1 MILFIR
7 KLLIL
12 IATNAFIAATVDAAN
27 CPPAGATYDLQQGNL
42 YLPSVFVEQQGELYE
57 AKLDLLES
65 ENLFQFQLADL
76 VSLDN
81 SVALSHGTYQPGN
94 QLLNIQSLCLRS
106 GGNESVLTHIEMQL
120 IANSDPIQFLL
131 KSASDSTG
139 NIIYNWAITD
149 NKGSLLL
156 KDRQEFDQLAVI
168 ADVSGVVG
176 VRELKFVIVDLDSN
190 NPVLFFMESG
200 ATPLHYDF
208 LRNVL
213 KRYQNIGYEQGR
225 TQFSA
230 EAYFRKN
237 RRYLAGSV
245 VAYDH
250 FSASKSER
258 KNSPGTGLYTV
269 EFWPTDPVPSKLIER
284 AYRTISAAIPFLQ
297 TPLAYHPVGNTH
309 EQEYNA
315 FAEQFAADDIR
326 TILTDE
332 LFGQLDTAVLNE
344 GEAFGRLKVINP
356 GDPSPGED
364 IIAIYTFIPNTLG
377 HVGGI
382 ITEEPQTPLS
392 HINLK
397 ARQNDTP
404 NAYIKDVHIKPEFS
418 MLLDN
423 WVHYTVSQDGVK
435 IESATEAEALE
446 WLDSQIPEEITI
458 PESDLS
464 STEPLPLS
472 ELGHSDWVRVGVK
485 AANVAELGKILAEG
499 VPPKGYALPFA
510 LYDQFMRLTRCV
522 NDLTVLCSNGEGL
535 SFYQHVEQLL
545 NDQEFQQN
553 KQVREQ
559 KLVEFRDII
568 EKAEA
573 PQILIDQIEKV
584 RLFWEPEGEPFSQK
598 LRVRSS
604 TNNEDLEGFN
614 GAGLYD
620 SFTHKPKE
628 GELINSIKE
637 VWASLW
643 TDRAFEERR
652 IHRIDHLKT
661 YMGVLIH
668 PNYGDEQVN
677 GVAITKNIYN
687 PGWEGFYINAQYG
700 EISISN
706 PEPIETENGL
716 LNPIPD
722 EFIIT
727 RLPASVS
734 GYAWETQYIRHS
746 NIENVYDQP
755 VSTEN
760 VLTENEIDT
769 LRDNLRII
777 HRHFKE
783 LYQGDDDF
791 AIDIE
796 FKMTETSDGSRGELA
811 IKQARPWVD

>member
-1 MILFIR
+1 MRITN
-7 KLLIL
+7 LLIL
-12 IATNAFIAATVDAAN
+12 LITNSLFAAEVGAVE
-27 CPPAGATYDLQQGNL
+27 CPSEGASYDMPQGKL
-42 YLPSVFVEQQGELYE
+42 SLPSVFVEQAGLLFE

-65 ENLFQFQLADL
+65 QHAFQFQLANL
-76 VSLDN
+76 QRLDN
-81 SVALSHGTYQPGN
+81 AVAQRNSIYQPDQ
-94 QLLNIQSLCLRS
+94 QLLKIQSLCLRS
-106 GGNESVLTHIEMQL
+106 DDSELLVAQIEMQ
-120 IANSDPIQFLL
+120 AVPFSDPMQLLL
-131 KSASDSTG
+131 KTASDAQG
-139 NIIYNWAITD
+139 NSIFDWAIAQ
-149 NKGSLLL
+149 NKGAILL
-156 KDRQEFDQLAVI
+156 KDRQAFDTLAVT

-176 VRELKFVIVDLDSN
+176 VRELKFVIVDLDSEQ
-190 NPVLFFMESG
+190 PVLFFINSD

-213 KRYQNIGYEQGR
+213 KRYQNFNYSQGEI
-225 TQFSA
+225 QFSSD
-230 EAYFRKN
+230 AYFREN
-237 RRYLAGSV
+237 RRHLAGSV

-250 FSASKSER
+250 FADSRDSLVNGQGS
-258 KNSPGTGLYTV
+258 GLYTV
-269 EFWPTDPVPSKLIER
+269 EFWPTDPVPAKLIER
-284 AYRTISAAIPFLQ
+284 AYHTITAAMPFLP

-309 EQEYNA
+309 EQEYQA
-315 FAEQFAADDIR
+315 FSERFAAENIR
-326 TILTDE
+326 TIMTDE
-332 LFGQLDTAVLNE
+332 LFGQLDTAILNK
-344 GEAFGRLKVINP
+344 GEAYGRLKVINP
-356 GDPSPGED
+356 GDPNPGED
-364 IIAIYTFIPNTLG
+364 TIAIYTFIPNTLG

-404 NAYIKDVHIKPEFS
+404 NAYIKDVHNKPEFAE
-418 MLLDN
+418 LINN
-423 WVHYTVSQDGVK
+423 WVHYTVSDAGVK
-435 IESATEAEALE
+435 LESATEAEALE
-446 WLDSQIPEEITI
+446 WLADKIPAETTI
-458 PESDLS
+458 PEGDLS

-472 ELGHSDWVRVGVK
+472 ELGYADWKRVGVK
-485 AANVAELGKILAEG
+485 AANVAELGKILPEG
-499 VPPKGYALPFA
+499 IPPKGYALPFA
-510 LYDQFMRLTRCV
+510 LYDQFMQLSRCAH
-522 NDLTVLCSNGEGL
+522 DLTALCNEGDSL
-535 SFYQHVEQLL
+535 SLYQHVEQLL
-545 NDQEFQQN
+545 NDPEFQQN

-559 KLVEFRDII
+559 ALAELRDII
-568 EKAEA
+568 EQAEA
-573 PQILIDQIEKV
+573 PQALVDKIETV
-584 RLFWEPEGEPFSQK
+584 RLFWEPAGEPFSQK

-620 SFTHKPKE
+620 SYTHKPKE
-628 GELINSIKE
+628 GKLIKSIKE

-652 IHRIDHLKT
+652 IHRIAHLKT

-722 EFIIT
+722 EFIVT
-727 RLPASVS
+727 RLTASIG

-746 NIENVYDQP
+746 NIETVYGEP

-760 VLTENEIDT
+760 VLTGSEIDL

-777 HRHFKE
+777 HSHFKA
-783 LYQGDDDF
+783 LYQGNDDF

-796 FKMTETSDGSRGELA
+796 FKITETDDGSRGKLA

>member
-1 MILFIR
+1 MTLFFR
-7 KLLIL
+7 KLLI
-12 IATNAFIAATVDAAN
+12 IAIANAFVATSVNAAGCSQDE
-27 CPPAGATYDLQQGNL
+27 ATYDLRQGQL
-42 YLPSVFVEQQGELYE
+42 YLPSISVEQQNLQF
-57 AKLDLLES
+57 AAQLDLLDS
-65 ENLFQFQLADL
+65 QNAFQFQLAGLTEVDHQ
-76 VSLDN
+76 
-81 SVALSHGTYQPGN
+81 SVLSHAIYHPAN
-94 QLLNIQSLCLRS
+94 QLLNIQSLCLS
-106 GGNESVLTHIEMQL
+106 TGDSEQL
-120 IANSDPIQFLL
+120 VTQVEIQVIPFSDPMELLL
-131 KSASDSTG
+131 KSASDSAG
-139 NIIYNWAITD
+139 NNIFNWALSE
-149 NKGSLLL
+149 NKGAILIQ
-156 KDRQEFDQLAVI
+156 DRQAFDQLAVT

-176 VRELKFVIVDLDSN
+176 VRELKFVIVDLDGN
-190 NPVLFFMESG
+190 HPILFFMDSE

-213 KRYQNIGYEQGR
+213 NRYQHLDYEQGR
-225 TQFSA
+225 AQFSA
-230 EAYFRKN
+230 ESYFREN
-237 RRYLAGSV
+237 RHHLAGSV

-250 FSASKSER
+250 FSANQTR
-258 KNSPGTGLYTV
+258 HKNNQSSGLYTV
-269 EFWPTDPVPSKLIER
+269 EFWPTDPVPAKLIER
-284 AYRTISAAIPFLQ
+284 AYRTISEAMPFLSA
-297 TPLAYHPVGNTH
+297 PLAYHPVGNTH
-309 EQEYNA
+309 EQEYEA
-315 FAEQFAADDIR
+315 LAEQFATDDIR

-332 LFGQLDTAVLNE
+332 LFGQLETALLNE
-344 GEAFGRLKVINP
+344 GEAFGRLKVITP
-356 GDPSPGED
+356 GDPNPGED
-364 IIAIYTFIPNTLG
+364 VIAIYTFIPNTLG

-404 NAYIKDVHIKPEFS
+404 NAYIKNLHTNPEFS
-418 MLLDN
+418 GLIDN
-423 WVHYTVSQDGVK
+423 WVHYTVSKEGVK
-435 IESATEAEALE
+435 LESATEAEAQE
-446 WLDSQIPEEITI
+446 WLADQIPAEVTT

-464 STEPLPLS
+464 TTEPLPLNN
-472 ELGHSDWVRVGVK
+472 LGHVDWVRIGVK
-485 AANVAELGKILAEG
+485 AANVAELGKILPEG

-510 LYDQFMRLTRCV
+510 LYHQFMHLTRCA
-522 NDLTVLCSNGEGL
+522 NDLTALCSGGKSMSL
-535 SFYQHVEQLL
+535 FQHVEQLI
-545 NDQEFQQN
+545 QEQTFQQN

-559 KLVEFRDII
+559 ALSELRDII
-568 EKAEA
+568 ETAEV
-573 PQILIDQIEKV
+573 PQALIDKIEQV
-584 RLFWEPEGEPFSQK
+584 RLFWEPEGEPFTQK

-620 SFTHKPKE
+620 SVTHKPKE
-628 GELINSIKE
+628 GKLINSVKQ

-643 TDRAFEERR
+643 TNRAFDERR
-652 IHRIDHLKT
+652 VHRIDHLKT

-722 EFIIT
+722 EFIMT

-734 GYAWETQYIRHS
+734 GYAWETQFIRHS
-746 NIENVYDQP
+746 NIDTVYDAP

-760 VLTENEIDT
+760 VLTDNEIDT
-769 LRDNLRII
+769 LRKNLRII
-777 HRHFKE
+777 HRHFKD

-796 FKMTETSDGSRGELA
+796 FKITETDDGSRGELA